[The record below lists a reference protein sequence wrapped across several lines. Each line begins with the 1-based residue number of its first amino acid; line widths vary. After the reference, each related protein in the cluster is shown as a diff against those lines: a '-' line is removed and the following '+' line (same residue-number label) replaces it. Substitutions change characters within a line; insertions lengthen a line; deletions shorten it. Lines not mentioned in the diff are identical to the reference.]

1 MNHIY
6 TNIYV
11 DKVKFYIVYFEKNER
26 RKIKDGEITLPLSFS
41 MGDRLC
47 YIKKMISTII
57 EQYSIEA
64 YNIQVDNDISL
75 EIVDAVK
82 IEGILEELFSNKG
95 VMLWK

>member
-6 TNIYV
+6 INIYV
-11 DKVKFYIVYFEKNER
+11 DNVKFYIVCFEKNER

-41 MGDRLC
+41 MGDRLY
-47 YIKKMISTII
+47 YIKKMINTII
-57 EQYSIEA
+57 EQYSIEG
-64 YNIQVDNDISL
+64 YNIQLDNDIGV

-82 IEGILEELFSNKG
+82 IEGILEELFSSKG